1 MIIQRERKLL
11 IYRCNRQKKKSRK
24 SQSIIVFSTP
34 IIYSRLLSIFHIN
47 IYKKGRILKNILR
60 GKFIVSTVSK
70 DFPESAFRSCK
81 LGTIRGQTLRGNSE
95 GVTKTFQQ
103 FSEWQNEN
111 CRQRGRKQSVLR
123 STKVRDNNGGERG
136 EPSSQGWTSLS
147 LAGAVCLHV
156 PLKNRATRNDQP
168 PVNQIC
174 RTVAG
179 FYNWRIKQRPEFA
192 ADPC

>member
-1 MIIQRERKLL
+1 M
-11 IYRCNRQKKKSRK
+11 
-24 SQSIIVFSTP
+24 
-34 IIYSRLLSIFHIN
+34 
-47 IYKKGRILKNILR
+47 KNILR

-136 EPSSQGWTSLS
+136 EPSS
-147 LAGAVCLHV
+147 
-156 PLKNRATRNDQP
+156 
-168 PVNQIC
+168 
-174 RTVAG
+174 
-179 FYNWRIKQRPEFA
+179 
-192 ADPC
+192 

>member
-1 MIIQRERKLL
+1 MYREKEKFHLSIQSLKKSSEKVNISYL
-11 IYRCNRQKKKSRK
+11 KKKGG
-24 SQSIIVFSTP
+24 
-34 IIYSRLLSIFHIN
+34 
-47 IYKKGRILKNILR
+47 GRILKNILR

-70 DFPESAFRSCK
+70 SFPESAFRSCK

-136 EPSSQGWTSLS
+136 ENP
-147 LAGAVCLHV
+147 LARVGRL
-156 PLKNRATRNDQP
+156 
-168 PVNQIC
+168 
-174 RTVAG
+174 
-179 FYNWRIKQRPEFA
+179 
-192 ADPC
+192 